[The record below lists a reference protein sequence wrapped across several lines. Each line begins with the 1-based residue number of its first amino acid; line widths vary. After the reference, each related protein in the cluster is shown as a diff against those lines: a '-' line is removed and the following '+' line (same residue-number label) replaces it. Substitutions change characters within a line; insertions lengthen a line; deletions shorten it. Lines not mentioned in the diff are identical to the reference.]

1 MPGAMTQPD
10 ARKAALATLA
20 EAGAHF
26 VLCWANK
33 RPKTTAW
40 QKTRPPLDAVLR
52 HTGPV
57 GVVPS
62 TIGGVV
68 VDVDE
73 GGAAAAD
80 AVISQLGLPLAKV
93 PTRRAGGWHIWFRC
107 READEIG
114 NRTWQGGDIRGAR
127 GYAILWH
134 PESVAKGLACT
145 APVADLMAADLDR
158 LPPKRRCAAE
168 GKRNNSLNMSAFL
181 ATRNGLPIEKH
192 VEAAREAGL
201 PEPEIAATV
210 ESAVSAGKRQGART
224 FVANARTP
232 PALRACLD
240 GLGIELQLNTRAKRY
255 EYRIGGKWQVA
266 DDERD
271 AWLRHVIA
279 EKFWTTGGPNSAMPL
294 KYSARLVPRP
304 ATRPWQRPAARSL
317 P

>member
-1 MPGAMTQPD
+1 MSTWT
-10 ARKAALATLA
+10 RAAT
-20 EAGAHF
+20 
-26 VLCWANK
+26 
-33 RPKTTAW
+33 
-40 QKTRPPLDAVLR
+40 
-52 HTGPV
+52 
-57 GVVPS
+57 
-62 TIGGVV
+62 
-68 VDVDE
+68 
-73 GGAAAAD
+73 AAAD

-168 GKRNNSLNMSAFL
+168 GKRNNSLNRSAFL
-181 ATRNGLPIEKH
+181 ATLNGLPIEKH

-224 FVANARTP
+224 FVDNARTP

-240 GLGIELQLNTRAKRY
+240 RLGIELQLNTRAKRY

-279 EKFWTTGGPNSAMPL
+279 EKFSTKGGSNSGDA
-294 KYSARLVPRP
+294 AQVFGRLVPRP

>member
-1 MPGAMTQPD
+1 M
-10 ARKAALATLA
+10 
-20 EAGAHF
+20 
-26 VLCWANK
+26 
-33 RPKTTAW
+33 
-40 QKTRPPLDAVLR
+40 
-52 HTGPV
+52 
-57 GVVPS
+57 VPAS
-62 TIGGVV
+62 LGCVV

-73 GGAAAAD
+73 GGE
-80 AVISQLGLPLAKV
+80 AVCEEMVRLFGRPLAKV
-93 PTRRAGGWHIWFRC
+93 MTQREGGWHLWYRS
-107 READEIG
+107 RDAHEIG

-145 APVADLMAADLDR
+145 APVADLMAGDLDR

-168 GKRNNSLNMSAFL
+168 GKRNNSLNTSAFL
-181 ATRNGLPIEKH
+181 ATRNGLPIEEH

-232 PALRACLD
+232 PVLRACLD

-271 AWLRHVIA
+271 AWLRHLIA
-279 EKFWTTGGPNSAMPL
+279 EKFSTKGGSNSAMPL
-294 KYSARLVPRP
+294 KYSAKSPGTPGQTSRNSIVGP
-304 ATRPWQRPAARSL
+304 TRIT
-317 P
+317 